1 MANRFIG
8 RKPEQED
15 DLKSLS
21 LPGDVKE
28 RLQFKPL
35 KPAKKKPAGEN
46 WRKFKSEGSVT
57 GDDAV
62 RSERAILSMKPLTDP
77 AYDDVNGQESRAAIR
92 AIEMDG
98 YTVDR
103 DAMADRGTETHNEH
117 LYEEVVDKQ
126 TGKKSLLFRANYFDR
141 I

>member
-1 MANRFIG
+1 MAKFIG
-8 RKPEQED
+8 RKPERED
-15 DLKSLS
+15 DFKSLS

-35 KPAKKKPAGEN
+35 KPGKKKPAGED
-46 WRKFKSEGSVT
+46 WRRFKSEGSVS
-57 GDDAV
+57 GNDAV
-62 RSERAILSMKPLTDP
+62 GPARTLLAMKPLTDP
-77 AYDDVNGQESRAAIR
+77 AYDDVNAQERNGAIR
-92 AIEMDG
+92 AIDMDG
-98 YTVDR
+98 YSVDR